1 MFQVPRFTHTLNQW
15 FNMLLE
21 AGFMIERVEE
31 PCPDDDTVRRCPAVQ
46 DAQIVPYFL
55 HVRVR
60 KPGE

>member
-1 MFQVPRFTHTLNQW
+1 MPRFYIPEPVIQHAAWKVLGLSCGGTL
-15 FNMLLE
+15 
-21 AGFMIERVEE
+21 
-31 PCPDDDTVRRCPAVQ
+31 PDDDTVQRCPAVQ